1 MGGRGRCHDRRQQQ
15 ETAMNKRAVVLGARS
30 IVAPYLVV
38 RLCDLGYEVDCIARR
53 AGAELVAPVAG
64 RSLTLLDVRT
74 PGDWA
79 APRDAVVFSLLPLWL
94 LPPLLPNLEAVRQV
108 VAFGSTSAITKDA
121 SADSGE
127 RELAQR
133 LRRAE
138 ADLAAACSAMGLPWT
153 LLRPTLVYGGGRDRN
168 ISAIARVVRRFGL
181 FALPA
186 PGLGLRQPV
195 HADDLACAALSAVD
209 NPRARDATFDLPG
222 GETLTYRAMV
232 ERIFRA
238 AGRRPRI
245 LLLPEPALVFIV
257 ASLGR
262 LGVIEA
268 GPEVVRR
275 MNRDLTVDAASAGI
289 HLGYRPRAFAPELSD
304 E

>member
-1 MGGRGRCHDRRQQQ
+1 MSGHPAPGPRPGRGG
-15 ETAMNKRAVVLGARS
+15 VLPA
-30 IVAPYLVV
+30 A
-38 RLCDLGYEVDCIARR
+38 
-53 AGAELVAPVAG
+53 
-64 RSLTLLDVRT
+64 SL
-74 PGDWA
+74 A
-79 APRDAVVFSLLPLWL
+79 
-94 LPPLLPNLEAVRQV
+94 LPPFLSNLTAVRQII
-108 VAFGSTSAITKDA
+108 AFGSTSAITKDT
-121 SADSGE
+121 SGDRGE

-138 ADLAAACSAMGLPWT
+138 ADLAEACSEIGLPWT

-181 FALPA
+181 FALPS

-209 NPRARDATFDLPG
+209 NPDARNATFDLPG

-238 AGRRPRI
+238 AQRHPRI
-245 LLLPEPALVFIV
+245 LLLPEPALAFVV
-257 ASLGR
+257 ACLGR
-262 LGVIEA
+262 LGLVDA

-275 MNRDLTVDAASAGI
+275 MNRDLTVDASSARI
-289 HLGYRPRAFAPELSD
+289 HLGYRPRAFAPELPD